1 MRMKDDLRAAIAD
14 RLPRLRRFA
23 AALAGTVAAGDDLV
37 QDACERALQ
46 RAGELRDATRLDGWL
61 YSIIRNLWID
71 ETRSRRVRRH
81 EDLDAAAS
89 IIGEDGE
96 AVSESRIT
104 LEAVRRCLGEM
115 SADHRTVLVLVCVD
129 GFSYKQTSEVLGVP
143 AGTVM
148 SRLSRARQEL
158 RDRLDQPARRDVAAI
173 APPTNITKLRPF

>member
-1 MRMKDDLRAAIAD
+1 MKDDLRAAIAD

-96 AVSESRIT
+96 AVGESRIT
-104 LEAVRRCLGEM
+104 LQAVRRCLGEM
-115 SADHRTVLVLVCVD
+115 SADHRAVLVLVCVD
-129 GFSYKQTSEVLGVP
+129 GFSYKQASEVLDVP
-143 AGTVM
+143 TGTVM

-158 RDRLDQPARRDVAAI
+158 RDRLEKPTRSDVAAS
-173 APPTNITKLRPF
+173 PPATNIAKLRPL